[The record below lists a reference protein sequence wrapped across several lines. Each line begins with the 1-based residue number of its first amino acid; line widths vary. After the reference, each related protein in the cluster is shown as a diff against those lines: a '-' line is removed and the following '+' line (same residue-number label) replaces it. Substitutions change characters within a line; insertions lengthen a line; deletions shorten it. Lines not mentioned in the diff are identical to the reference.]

1 MQRRENIKKYPAVF
15 YFILCY
21 GISWT
26 GAGLVALPTLI
37 KHQPF
42 QKMVGLMMFPV
53 MLLGPPVAGLILT
66 SLQSGRDGIRA
77 LRQRMRRWKIRRGT
91 YLFAFILALLLIP
104 LVLVFL
110 SHFISPAFTP
120 NLFLPGIFFG
130 ILAGFLEEIGWM
142 GYAYPTL
149 RKIFSAPSAALIL
162 GLLWGI
168 WHLPVIDFLGAA
180 FPHGS
185 RLPFFMMAFCGT
197 MTGVRL
203 LICWIYEHT
212 KSVLYAQ
219 VMHAVSTGSLV
230 MFGPAMV
237 TPASEALWY
246 GCYAT
251 LLFLIIGSG
260 YFINLT
266 KTKLNLTP

>member
-26 GAGLVALPTLI
+26 GALLVALPTLI
-37 KHQPF
+37 KRQPF
-42 QKMVGLMMFPV
+42 QKMVGLIMFPV
-53 MLLGPPVAGLILT
+53 MLLGPPLAGLILT

-77 LRQRMRRWKIRRGT
+77 LGQRMRRWKIQGGI
-91 YLFAFILALLLIP
+91 YLCSFILPPLLI
-104 LVLVFL
+104 LLIL
-110 SHFISPAFTP
+110 NILRYFISPTFRP
-120 NLFLPGIFFG
+120 NFFPQGVLFGIF
-130 ILAGFLEEIGWM
+130 AGFLEEIGWM

-149 RKIFSAPSAALIL
+149 RKKFSAPSAALIL

-185 RLPFFMMAFCGT
+185 SLPLFMVAFCSAI
-197 MTGVRL
+197 TGVRL
-203 LICWIYEHT
+203 LICWIYENT
-212 KSVLYAQ
+212 GSVLYAQ
-219 VMHAVSTGSLV
+219 FMHAVSTGSLV

-237 TPASEALWY
+237 TPAAEALWY

-251 LLFLIIGSG
+251 LLFIIIASG
-260 YFINLT
+260 YIIYLKKNKSL
-266 KTKLNLTP
+266 